1 MTEYVVSHNSRKISN
16 KKVLQPVRSQHFA
29 FYSHFV
35 VLSTFF
41 DTNIIL
47 LLVISLLKT
56 PQRKVYKKKAVKT
69 VLYTSHLTV
78 IFRIIRHLST
88 FLLNPLISKYFLT
101 FFRPFGIISHS
112 QNHLQSLHTEN
123 LPLAAFLA
131 YFDIKTARILPPA
144 VHFFHIQLFCC
155 WKHRCLQ
162 LTSFGFRQ
170 LIRPRMILFH
180 FYSYRHRFSIAVL
193 INALLHA
200 FR

>member
-1 MTEYVVSHNSRKISN
+1 M
-16 KKVLQPVRSQHFA
+16 
-29 FYSHFV
+29 
-35 VLSTFF
+35 
-41 DTNIIL
+41 
-47 LLVISLLKT
+47 
-56 PQRKVYKKKAVKT
+56 
-69 VLYTSHLTV
+69 LYNSHLTV

-88 FLLNPLISKYFLT
+88 FLLSPLISKYFLT

-144 VHFFHIQLFCC
+144 VHFFHIQLFC

-162 LTSFGFRQ
+162 LASFSFRQ
-170 LIRPRMILFH
+170 LIRPGMILFH
-180 FYSYRHRFSIAVL
+180 FYSYRHRSSIAVL
-193 INALLHA
+193 VNALLHA